1 MTLTEIENDAVRCG
15 YRRLPEAAADL
26 LHAVDAPPRLIAHH
40 ILVHDTAV
48 QLLDGLKQLL
58 PKTVDESAICFGAA
72 THDIGKAVRL
82 SELSKP
88 GKTHEA
94 AGRALLLER
103 GVAGP
108 YARFAVTHGLPFD
121 SEANNIEDLLVVL
134 ADKCWKGKRV
144 NGLEERLARELAAAI
159 NEDFFEAL
167 LKLSDLIETITHG
180 ASSRLDWQNKH
191 PVSG

>member
-1 MTLTEIENDAVRCG
+1 MTINEIQNDAVRCG
-15 YRRLPEAAADL
+15 YKRLPEAAADL

-48 QLLDGLKQLL
+48 QLLDGLKPLL
-58 PKTVDESAICFGAA
+58 REAVDESAVCFGAA

-82 SELSKP
+82 SELSEP
-88 GKTHEA
+88 GKTHEE

-108 YARFAVTHGLPFD
+108 YTRFAVTHGLPFD
-121 SEANNIEDLLVVL
+121 SETNDIEDLLVVL
-134 ADKCWKGKRV
+134 ADRCWKGKRA
-144 NGLEERLARELAAAI
+144 NELEERLARELATAS
-159 NEDFFEAL
+159 NQGFFQVL
-167 LKLSDLIETITHG
+167 LKLSDLIEALADA

-191 PVSG
+191 PVSL